1 MNLILA
7 RVKVT
12 RNFQVT
18 IPEEIREKMK
28 IKEGDFVEVKALD
41 SNRVILSR
49 IIPEE
54 QLAGRW
60 DEEMDEVMKEVEKAW
75 KGWKLPKKTYA

>member
-1 MNLILA
+1 M
-7 RVKVT
+7 
-12 RNFQVT
+12 T